1 MTRFKDCKLLK
12 DGKLVEGDVWVRKG
26 KIIDPLKLFYGER
39 QLPDR
44 VVDCSNLIASPG
56 FIDLQVNG

>member
-1 MTRFKDCKLLK
+1 MTRFKDCTLLK
-12 DGKLVEGDVWVRKG
+12 DGKLVEGDVWVREG
-26 KIIDPLKLFYGER
+26 KIIDPLKLFYCER

-44 VVDCSNLIASPG
+44 VVDCSDLIAAPG